1 MKNQK
6 IALFVTKKI
15 LRSCFE
21 LAVSLESWAFNPTV
35 KGLSP
40 LWVKIS
46 K

>member
-6 IALFVTKKI
+6 FALFVTKKN
-15 LRSCFE
+15 LGSCFE
-21 LAVSLESWAFNPTV
+21 LTESVESWAFNPTI

-40 LWVKIS
+40 LWLKIL